1 MDIGTSITYV
11 FRDKNWLTK
20 LAIGAAILL
29 VSIPLTPILVGFI
42 GIALVL
48 GYGLDVM
55 RNVRNGVAQPL
66 PEWRDHWGEWMVS
79 GLKYLLLL
87 LIWSLPAL
95 LLNGFN
101 GLGNQLMWRS
111 DGFVE
116 FMGSSILIATAC
128 LGTLWWIFF
137 FLILPAM
144 TIRFAETEDVRAG
157 LNFNDIYFLTRNNLG
172 DVIVAVVASA
182 VAFVGRSDGRRGAGH
197 ADVHHRPGDHAAGRR
212 VPVRAD
218 RGAHV
223 CAGRLWQGDH
233 RAARSRPRRR
243 RRHRRLL
250 ASRNRRPATPWW
262 SCPTARSSRLTTPQ
276 ADPQLAQR
284 PQ

>member
-11 FRDKNWLTK
+11 FQDKEWLTK

-29 VSIPLTPILVGFI
+29 VSIPLTPILIGFV

-48 GYGLDVM
+48 GYGMDVL
-55 RNVRNGVAQPL
+55 RNVRNGVGQPL
-66 PEWRDHWGEWMVS
+66 PEWRDHWSEWIVS

-95 LLNGFN
+95 ILNGFN
-101 GLGNQLMWRS
+101 GLGNQLIWN
-111 DGFVE
+111 GNGIVE

-182 VAFVGRSDGRRGAGH
+182 VAFVAAVTVGAVLGTLMCIIGLAITLPASMFLAELIAAHMFAQVGYGKETTAPPKPPKASNPSPQPEAKKKPQTGNTMVVMPDGTVLPT
-197 ADVHHRPGDHAAGRR
+197 DD
-212 VPVRAD
+212 
-218 RGAHV
+218 
-223 CAGRLWQGDH
+223 
-233 RAARSRPRRR
+233 
-243 RRHRRLL
+243 
-250 ASRNRRPATPWW
+250 AT
-262 SCPTARSSRLTTPQ
+262 A
-276 ADPQLAQR
+276 
-284 PQ
+284 

>member
-11 FRDKNWLTK
+11 FQDKNWLTK

-29 VSIPLTPILVGFI
+29 VSIPLTPILIGFV

-48 GYGLDVM
+48 GYSLDVM
-55 RNVRNGVAQPL
+55 RNVRNGAAQPL
-66 PEWRDHWGEWMVS
+66 PEWRDLWSEWIVS

-95 LLNGFN
+95 LLNSFN
-101 GLGNQLMWRS
+101 GLANQLMWRS
-111 DGFVE
+111 DGIIE

-157 LNFNDIYFLTRNNLG
+157 LAFNDIYFLTRNNLG

-182 VAFVGRSDGRRGAGH
+182 VAFVAAVTVGAVLGTLMCIIGLAITLPAGVFL
-197 ADVHHRPGDHAAGRR
+197 ADLIAAHMF
-212 VPVRAD
+212 
-218 RGAHV
+218 AHV
-223 CAGRLWQGDH
+223 GLGKETTAPPKPPKASPPPSAGKKKPQTGNTMVVMPDGTVV
-233 RAARSRPRRR
+233 PTDD
-243 RRHRRLL
+243 
-250 ASRNRRPATPWW
+250 AT
-262 SCPTARSSRLTTPQ
+262 S
-276 ADPQLAQR
+276 
-284 PQ
+284 

>member
-29 VSIPLTPILVGFI
+29 VSIPLTPILVGFV

-55 RNVRNGVAQPL
+55 RNVRNGVAEPL

-182 VAFVGRSDGRRGAGH
+182 VAFVAAVTVGAVLGTLMCIIGLAITLPAGVFLSELIAAHMFAQVGYGKETTAPPKPPKASPPPPPPAGKKKPQTGNTMVVMPDGTVIP
-197 ADVHHRPGDHAAGRR
+197 ADD
-212 VPVRAD
+212 
-218 RGAHV
+218 
-223 CAGRLWQGDH
+223 
-233 RAARSRPRRR
+233 
-243 RRHRRLL
+243 
-250 ASRNRRPATPWW
+250 AT
-262 SCPTARSSRLTTPQ
+262 S
-276 ADPQLAQR
+276 
-284 PQ
+284 

>member
-29 VSIPLTPILVGFI
+29 VSIPLTPILVGFV

-48 GYGLDVM
+48 GYSLDVL
-55 RNVRNGVAQPL
+55 RNVRAGVAQPL
-66 PEWRDHWGEWMVS
+66 PEWRDRWGEWMVS

-95 LLNGFN
+95 ILNGFN
-101 GLGNQLMWRS
+101 GLGNQLVWGG
-111 DGFVE
+111 DGIVE

-128 LGTLWWIFF
+128 LGTLWWLFF

-144 TIRFAETEDVRAG
+144 TIRFAETDDVRAG

-172 DVIVAVVASA
+172 DVIVAVVAGA
-182 VAFVGRSDGRRGAGH
+182 VAFVAAVTVGAVLGTLMCIIGLAITLPAGVFLANLIAAHMFAQVGYGKQTTAPPKPPKASNPSNPSPQPEAKKKPQTGNTMVVMPDGTVIPT
-197 ADVHHRPGDHAAGRR
+197 DD
-212 VPVRAD
+212 
-218 RGAHV
+218 
-223 CAGRLWQGDH
+223 
-233 RAARSRPRRR
+233 
-243 RRHRRLL
+243 
-250 ASRNRRPATPWW
+250 ATK
-262 SCPTARSSRLTTPQ
+262 
-276 ADPQLAQR
+276 
-284 PQ
+284 

>member
-11 FRDKNWLTK
+11 FQDKEWLTK

-29 VSIPLTPILVGFI
+29 VSIPLTPILIGFV

-48 GYGLDVM
+48 GYGMDVL
-55 RNVRNGVAQPL
+55 RNVRNGVGQPL
-66 PEWRDHWGEWMVS
+66 PEWRDHWSEWIVS

-95 LLNGFN
+95 ILNGFN
-101 GLGNQLMWRS
+101 GLGNQLIWN
-111 DGFVE
+111 GNGIVE

-144 TIRFAETEDVRAG
+144 TIRFAETDDVRAG

-182 VAFVGRSDGRRGAGH
+182 VAFVAAVTVGAVLGTLMCIIGLAITLPASMFLAELIAAHMFAQVGYGKETTAPPKPPKASKPSPQPEAKKKPQTGNTMVVMPDGTVLPT
-197 ADVHHRPGDHAAGRR
+197 DD
-212 VPVRAD
+212 
-218 RGAHV
+218 
-223 CAGRLWQGDH
+223 
-233 RAARSRPRRR
+233 
-243 RRHRRLL
+243 
-250 ASRNRRPATPWW
+250 AT
-262 SCPTARSSRLTTPQ
+262 A
-276 ADPQLAQR
+276 
-284 PQ
+284 

>member
-11 FRDKNWLTK
+11 FQDKNWLTK

-29 VSIPLTPILVGFI
+29 VSIPLTPILIGFV

-48 GYGLDVM
+48 GYSLDVM
-55 RNVRNGVAQPL
+55 RNVRNGAAQPL
-66 PEWRDHWGEWMVS
+66 PEWRDLWSEWIVS

-87 LIWSLPAL
+87 LIWSFWSLPAL
-95 LLNGFN
+95 LLNSFN
-101 GLGNQLMWRS
+101 GLANQLMWRS
-111 DGFVE
+111 DGIIE

-144 TIRFAETEDVRAG
+144 TIRFAETDDVRAG

-182 VAFVGRSDGRRGAGH
+182 VAFVAAVTVGAVLGTLMCIIGLAITLPAGVFL
-197 ADVHHRPGDHAAGRR
+197 ADLIAAHMF
-212 VPVRAD
+212 
-218 RGAHV
+218 AHV
-223 CAGRLWQGDH
+223 GLGKETTAPPKPPKASPPPSAGKKKPQTGNTMVVMPDGTVV
-233 RAARSRPRRR
+233 PTDD
-243 RRHRRLL
+243 
-250 ASRNRRPATPWW
+250 AT
-262 SCPTARSSRLTTPQ
+262 S
-276 ADPQLAQR
+276 
-284 PQ
+284 